1 MTRCEAQNAV
11 ALVLFKVVTNAQAS
25 ELDRQRAPESTTP
38 PGMRRHVPGRSS
50 VYAATVKISDSG
62 GIRYPS

>member
-11 ALVLFKVVTNAQAS
+11 ALVLLKVVSNAQAS

-50 VYAATVKISDSG
+50 VYAAIVVFRG
-62 GIRYPS
+62 GGAWSAS